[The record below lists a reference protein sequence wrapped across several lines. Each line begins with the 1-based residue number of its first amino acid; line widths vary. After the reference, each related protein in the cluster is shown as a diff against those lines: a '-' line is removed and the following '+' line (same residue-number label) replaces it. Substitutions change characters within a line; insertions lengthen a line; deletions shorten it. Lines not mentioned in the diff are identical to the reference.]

1 LDEDAVSGDEEL
13 RAVVGGRL
21 GLSVI
26 IKKEALGRLHKPY
39 IHTRNTQGDN
49 RGHNHY

>member
-1 LDEDAVSGDEEL
+1 VVLDEDAVSGDEEL

-26 IKKEALGRLHKPY
+26 IK
-39 IHTRNTQGDN
+39 
-49 RGHNHY
+49 